1 MKQVS
6 LLIASAIVSLASA
19 QVAHAAGEG
28 RIIDISGS
36 GDIPQAMAVYSAV
49 DAAAATAA
57 ACRKT
62 TSKTALECE
71 CSARSEFAQLRS
83 AYDSAVADHPEWAKP
98 DTTVWWSGKAL
109 NFSAI
114 KRALATCP

>member
-1 MKQVS
+1 MRLLS
-6 LLIASAIVSLASA
+6 LLTGSTLAIATMA
-19 QVAHAAGEG
+19 QAAGEG

-36 GDIPQAMAVYSAV
+36 GAVPQAMAVYSAV
-49 DAAAATAA
+49 DAASDAAA

-71 CSARSEFAQLRS
+71 CSAKSEFARLRS
-83 AYDSAVADHPEWAKP
+83 AYDSAVADHPDWAKP
-98 DTTVWWSGKAL
+98 DTTVWWSGKAV